1 MTDMTISYEQFKNIA
16 SMLIGLPNGENPVPA
31 VRASFPE
38 LAISRCDADD
48 MREETP
54 FCRAGD
60 FDVYLVDTS
69 NLCWKIIAEPTAAT
83 GLILAARN

>member
-1 MTDMTISYEQFKNIA
+1 MTISYEQFTNIA
-16 SMLIGLPNGENPVPA
+16 RMLIGFPNGENPVPA

-48 MREETP
+48 MRGESP
-54 FCRAGD
+54 FLRVGD

-69 NLCWKIIAEPTAAT
+69 NLCWKIISEPTVAT

>member
-1 MTDMTISYEQFKNIA
+1 MTISYEQFKNIA
-16 SMLIGLPNGENPVPA
+16 SMLVAIPGRENPVPA

-48 MREETP
+48 MRGESP
-54 FCRAGD
+54 FLHVGD

-69 NLCWKIIAEPTAAT
+69 NLCWRIIAEPAAAT
-83 GLILAARN
+83 GLILAART